1 MKKYL
6 TILYITIS
14 VIASMNFTFGGEL
27 GFSYDK
33 MLLINSTLDSTITSD
48 ENLSQNIITNK
59 KYTGRAMLYSGLLPG
74 LGEYYTGAWKRGLVF
89 AGIEIAAWMSWS
101 KFEKKGDDASDDYEL
116 YADDHWEFSRWV
128 ANHDNWEGDTLFQSM
143 FSKNIADEGD
153 EPLYLYEDIWEGSH
167 SIEIAY
173 TVYEDG
179 IEKIKLLD
187 TNSKSGTGSS
197 DSYLFEELF
206 YDGFLFEQ
214 NGIQYNF
221 VNMSDE
227 QIACYIG
234 EYECDPSLISEYFET
249 DPNFQVI
256 KDNTYYENV
265 GKYNSFF
272 AGWDDHDSIRVFI
285 NRGVEVAESPNKWI
299 YRGMRKDAND
309 YYKTAQYM
317 VSTIM
322 LNHVASMLD
331 AVLTAKIWNDKVDAN
346 ITASTKF
353 DHRKKYGVGDVQVG
367 ISFNW

>member
-6 TILYITIS
+6 TILYFSIT
-14 VIASMNFTFGGEL
+14 VIAFFNFTFGGEL

-33 MLLINSTLDSTITSD
+33 LLLINSAIDSTITSD
-48 ENLSQNIITNK
+48 ENLVQDTKSKNK
-59 KYTGRAMLYSGLLPG
+59 YAGRAMLYSGLIPG

-89 AGIEIAAWMSWS
+89 AGIEVAAWISWS
-101 KFEKKGDDASDDYEL
+101 KFEKKGDDASDDYES
-116 YADDHWEFSRWV
+116 YADDHWEFSRWI
-128 ANHDNWEGDTLFQSM
+128 AHHDKWEGDTLYQSM

-153 EPLYLYEDIWEGSH
+153 EPLYLYEDIWGGSH

-179 IEKIKLLD
+179 IEKIKLLE
-187 TNSKSGTGSS
+187 TNSSSGTSS
-197 DSYLFEELF
+197 NTTYIFEELF
-206 YDGFLFEQ
+206 YNNTLFSDDA
-214 NGIQYNF
+214 GIAYNF
-221 VNMSDE
+221 TNMSEE

-234 EYECDPSLISEYFET
+234 EYECDPSFVT

-272 AGWDDHDSIRVFI
+272 AGWDDHDTLEVFI
-285 NRGVEVAESPNKWI
+285 NRGVEVAKSPNKWV
-299 YRGMRKDAND
+299 YRGMRKEAND
-309 YYKTAQYM
+309 HYKTAQYM

-331 AVLTAKIWNDKVDAN
+331 AVLTAKLWNDKIDAN
-346 ITASTKF
+346 LTASTQF

-367 ISFNW
+367 ISLNW

>member
-1 MKKYL
+1 MKRYLLLFLVINILFGQDKYQFFL
-6 TILYITIS
+6 
-14 VIASMNFTFGGEL
+14 
-27 GFSYDK
+27 
-33 MLLINSTLDSTITSD
+33 TSD

-234 EYECDPSLISEYFET
+234 EYECDPSFVT